1 MVEQNRALG
10 FRGPIW
16 PVHPTRCD
24 GRRRAGPTPCR
35 GPPRGPGRGVRRRAR
50 ARCAA
55 VVAELAAAGCGGA
68 VVYSSGFAETG
79 PCGAARQRD
88 LLAAAG
94 SMPLLG
100 PNCYG
105 VVNYAGQ
112 ALIWPDQHGG
122 VGLAAG

>member
-1 MVEQNRALG
+1 MPDAAFVAV
-10 FRGPIW
+10 PA
-16 PVHPTRCD
+16 P
-24 GRRRAGPTPCR
+24 A
-35 GPPRGPGRGVRRRAR
+35 
-50 ARCAA
+50 CAA

-79 PCGAARQRD
+79 PAGADRQRE
-88 LLAAAG
+88 LVAAAG

-105 VVNYAGQ
+105 LVNYADR

-122 VGLAAG
+122 VALPAGRARGRRGRPSPPRSRSA